1 MKKHIVTVP
10 EVGMIAATR
19 AMLGAGVALLLGDKL
34 PADQRRAI
42 GWTLVAIGVLTT
54 VPLVIN
60 LLGDE
65 EEAS

>member
-10 EVGMIAATR
+10 EVGLIAATR

-54 VPLVIN
+54 VPLAIN
-60 LLGDE
+60 LLGEDE
-65 EEAS
+65 EA